1 MMVSWVPQNGFI
13 GHRGGRAMRGSRR
26 GAWQRAPYPDTSR
39 MVAVRRKLP
48 PGANQ
53 RVGETRNSGDKKN
66 ENNPQRFAQ
75 VRSATWAT
83 TILSK
88 PASAAAEFDFKLG
101 VNTPDTHPLTLRLI
115 EAAHVIGAQSSG
127 RLNVT
132 VFPNSQLGGDPE
144 MLSQLRAGG
153 IELLA
158 APSMTLSTLV
168 PLSDLPSVGFAFA
181 SYDQVWA
188 AMDGGVGDVV
198 RDAIGK
204 AGIVPMKKIW
214 DNGFRQITLSSSRQ
228 LNSVEDLRGFKIRVP
243 VTALLTSLFS
253 GLGALPSGISYSE
266 LYSALQTHI
275 VEGQEN
281 PLAQVSTGKL
291 YEVQKYCALSNH
303 CWSGYWI
310 VANRRALSSLPADLV
325 DFVNTH
331 FDAAAIRERADL
343 QEMDRSLQAEL
354 AGKGMTFN
362 KPDPVQFRAALV
374 KAGFYTQWQ
383 KTYGA
388 EAWAQIHVAR
398 LMSARMDLA
407 AQTNN
412 RAPSVVVT
420 AAESSE

>member
-1 MMVSWVPQNGFI
+1 MKI
-13 GHRGGRAMRGSRR
+13 TRR
-26 GAWQRAPYPDTSR
+26 G
-39 MVAVRRKLP
+39 LL
-48 PGANQ
+48 GAAST
-53 RVGETRNSGDKKN
+53 VL
-66 ENNPQRFAQ
+66 
-75 VRSATWAT
+75 AT
-83 TILSK
+83 TVLGK
-88 PASAAAEFDFKLG
+88 PARAAAEFEFKLG
-101 VNTPDTHPLTLRLI
+101 VNTPETHPLSVRLT
-115 EAAHVIGAQSSG
+115 EAARAIGARSSG

-144 MLSQLRAGG
+144 MLSQVRAGG

-168 PLSDLPSVGFAFA
+168 PLSGLPSIGFAFQ

-214 DNGFRQITLSSSRQ
+214 DNGFRQITSSSSRQ
-228 LNSVEDLRGFKIRVP
+228 LNSVEDLKGFKIRVP

-253 GLGALPSGISYSE
+253 GLGALPSSISYSE

-310 VANRRALSSLPADLV
+310 IANRRALAGLPVDLLEI
-325 DFVNTH
+325 VNTE
-331 FDAAAIRERADL
+331 FDAAAIKERADL
-343 QEMDRSLQAEL
+343 LELDRSLQAEL
-354 AGKGMTFN
+354 TGKGMTFN
-362 KPDPVQFRAALV
+362 TPDPLKFRTALV
-374 KAGFYTQWQ
+374 KAGFYAQWQ

-388 EAWAQIHVAR
+388 EAWAKLEQYTGP
-398 LMSARMDLA
+398 L
-407 AQTNN
+407 T
-412 RAPSVVVT
+412 
-420 AAESSE
+420 

>member
-1 MMVSWVPQNGFI
+1 MKI
-13 GHRGGRAMRGSRR
+13 TRR
-26 GAWQRAPYPDTSR
+26 GLLGAASAALASGALSR
-39 MVAVRRKLP
+39 
-48 PGANQ
+48 
-53 RVGETRNSGDKKN
+53 
-66 ENNPQRFAQ
+66 
-75 VRSATWAT
+75 
-83 TILSK
+83 
-88 PASAAAEFDFKLG
+88 PASAAAEFEFKLG

-115 EAAHVIGAQSSG
+115 EAAKAIGAQSSG

-144 MLSQLRAGG
+144 MLSQVRAGG

-168 PLSDLPSVGFAFA
+168 PLSGLPSVGFAFR

-214 DNGFRQITLSSSRQ
+214 DNGFRQITSSSSRQ
-228 LNSVEDLRGFKIRVP
+228 LNSVEDLKGFKIRVP

-253 GLGALPSGISYSE
+253 GLGALPSSISVSE
-266 LYSALQTHI
+266 LYSSLQTHI

-281 PLAQVSTGKL
+281 PLAQISTNKF

-310 VANRRALSSLPADLV
+310 VANRRALASLPADLLEI
-325 DFVNTH
+325 VNGG
-331 FDAAAIRERADL
+331 FDAAAIKERADL
-343 QEMDRSLQAEL
+343 LEMDRSMQADL
-354 AGKGMTFN
+354 TAKGMIFN

-374 KAGFYTQWQ
+374 KSGFYTQWQ

-388 EAWAQIHVAR
+388 EAWAQ
-398 LMSARMDLA
+398 LEKYTGPL
-407 AQTNN
+407 T
-412 RAPSVVVT
+412 
-420 AAESSE
+420 